1 MDAVMF
7 WLLMLNS
14 YGMLKR
20 TDKKE
25 KERKRA
31 DNGLKNSSKSP
42 EKFFQGSSRQSLIT
56 TAS

>member
-25 KERKRA
+25 KERKK
-31 DNGLKNSSKSP
+31 GLKNSSKSP